1 MSLMAYKEVKR
12 RKIYEEIA
20 DQLLDKIKS
29 GDLSPGDKLDSVQS
43 LAEGFNVGRS
53 AVREAL
59 SALRAMGLVE
69 MRQGEGTYVKHY
81 DSLTLSQS
89 LSTGILMNREDIIEL
104 LEVRKILETGC
115 VASAAVKRTE
125 EELSGIEKALME
137 MEKALSHHQLGEN
150 ADLQFH
156 MAITAASHNRL
167 LGDLM
172 NQVSQLIID
181 SMRETRKLSLYSEA
195 AILEKLYKEHKEIFV
210 AIKDS
215 DSEKAQQAML
225 HHLNEVERF
234 LLKHV

>member
-1 MSLMAYKEVKR
+1 MMYKQVKR

-29 GDLSPGDKLDSVQS
+29 GNLSPGDKLDSVQS

-69 MRQGEGTYVKHY
+69 MRQGEGTFVKHY
-81 DSLTLSQS
+81 DRSTLIQS
-89 LSTGILMNREDIIEL
+89 ISTGILMNREEIIEL

-115 VASAAVKRTE
+115 AASAAEKRTE
-125 EELSGIEKALME
+125 KELFEIS
-137 MEKALSHHQLGEN
+137 KALSDMQKAVSHQQLGEQ

-172 NQVSQLIID
+172 NQVSQLMVD
-181 SMRETRKLSLYSEA
+181 SIRETRKLSLYSDA
-195 AILEKLYKEHKEIFV
+195 AILEKLYTEHNEIFL
-210 AIKDS
+210 AIKHKDS
-215 DSEKAQQAML
+215 VKAQQAML
-225 HHLNEVERF
+225 HHLNEVEIF
-234 LLKHV
+234 LLKHM

>member
-1 MSLMAYKEVKR
+1 MTYKQIKR

-20 DQLLDKIKS
+20 DQLHDKIKS
-29 GDLSPGDKLDSVQS
+29 GELLPGDQLDSVQS
-43 LAEGFNVGRS
+43 LAEGFDVGRS

-69 MRQGEGTYVKHY
+69 MRQGEGTFIKQY
-81 DSLTLSQS
+81 DPSTLSQS
-89 LSTGILMNREDIIEL
+89 LSTGILMNRQDTIEL

-115 VASAAVKRTE
+115 AASAAQKRTDD
-125 EELSGIEKALME
+125 ELFQIQKALMD
-137 MEKALSHHQLGEN
+137 MEKAVSNRDLGEQ

-172 NQVSQLIID
+172 NHVSQLMIE

>member
-29 GDLSPGDKLDSVQS
+29 GDLAPGDKLDSVQS

>member
-1 MSLMAYKEVKR
+1 MAYKEVKR